1 VGNGISRLDRREGRT
16 NPSSTADV
24 QTVASQAVVSATR
37 TGAPRRR
44 RARNPKIEN
53 ATEGQAALVTGKR
66 KRAAKTVNGVAR
78 MPESAVPRL
87 DEPGTKSR
95 TEESLEIRQAKEAK
109 ILKAEVEDKGIE
121 LNGYQ
126 RESPIMLSMRM
137 DYLAR
142 HN

>member
-1 VGNGISRLDRREGRT
+1 MRNGTSRFDRREKRT

-24 QTVASQAVVSATR
+24 QTVASEAADSATR

-44 RARNPKIEN
+44 RARSPKIEN
-53 ATEGQAALVTGKR
+53 ATEGQAAPVTGMR

-78 MPESAVPRL
+78 MSESAVPRL
-87 DEPGTKSR
+87 GEPGTKSG

-121 LNGYQ
+121 LNGHV
-126 RESPIMLSMRM
+126 RESLIMLSMRM
-137 DYLAR
+137 D
-142 HN
+142 